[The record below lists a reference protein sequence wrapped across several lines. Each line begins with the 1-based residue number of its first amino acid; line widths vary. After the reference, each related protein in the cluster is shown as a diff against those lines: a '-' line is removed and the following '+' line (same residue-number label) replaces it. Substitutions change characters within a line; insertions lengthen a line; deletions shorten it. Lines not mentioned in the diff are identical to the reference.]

1 MFVNIAHKTTFSGH
15 KAAIFGL
22 AHAKKDQHFYSTDGN
37 GWVVEWNLQQPE
49 QGLALAQVPSSI
61 FAIQPLPN
69 TDLLT
74 LGTMQGNLYR
84 VDITNRTATTP
95 LIDTYPQAIFDLQIW
110 GEYLLI
116 ACGNGY
122 LYRRHIPTWQSLEPI
137 LVANKSLRQIA
148 LYHQLLAIASSDH
161 QLYLYQLP
169 DFRLLNRFEHHQSSV
184 FSACFSSIGNYLL
197 SGGRDAALCIWDMQK
212 RELHH
217 HIPAHL
223 STINAISYS
232 PDGKYLATAGRD
244 KSIKLWQSNN
254 FKLLKVIDPSKADLP
269 HHKHS
274 VNRLLWVNEQH
285 LLSGSDDKQLHLW
298 QLEEY

>member
-1 MFVNIAHKTTFSGH
+1 MFITIAHKTTFSGH

-22 AHAKKDQHFYSTDGN
+22 AHANKDQYFYSTDGN

-49 QGLALAQVPSSI
+49 QGLALAQIPSSI

-69 TDLLT
+69 TDLLAI
-74 LGTMQGNLYR
+74 GTMQGNLYR
-84 VDITNRTATTP
+84 IAINHRTTTAP

-110 GEYLLI
+110 DEYLLI
-116 ACGNGY
+116 SCGDGH

-137 LVANKSLRQIA
+137 PIASKSLRQIA
-148 LYHQLLAIASSDH
+148 LHRQLLAIASSDH
-161 QLYLYQLP
+161 HLYLYQLP

-184 FSACFSSIGNYLL
+184 FSVCFSPIDNYLL
-197 SGGRDAALCIWDMQK
+197 SGGRDAALCIWDTQK
-212 RELHH
+212 GELLH

-232 PDGKYLATAGRD
+232 PNGKYMATAGRD

-254 FKLLKVIDPSKADLP
+254 FKLLKVIDPSKTDLP

-274 VNRLLWVNEQH
+274 VNRLLWVDEQH
-285 LLSGSDDKQLHLW
+285 LLSGGDDKQLHLW
-298 QLEEY
+298 QIEEQ